1 MAVEAPGRPEVSKAA
16 TAAARCRANSVRSH
30 VRRRGV
36 TPRRLIISAMRK
48 KQLTTSDWR
57 AEMRGHFSRAEF
69 TAAGEIYDRAVED
82 GEAASYEDDLM
93 RARILL
99 KRDENKAVAFL
110 VRRPPRSN
118 ALKHRGEWEM
128 LLGVGYARMRDFERA
143 DHHFGL
149 ARRLLKAPGIAHNWR
164 TISPG
169 ARCSKADSK
178 MPGRLPAKWLATNPN
193 GPRSPVKCC
202 VHSSIATKNAI
213 ANQRKV

>member
-1 MAVEAPGRPEVSKAA
+1 
-16 TAAARCRANSVRSH
+16 
-30 VRRRGV
+30 
-36 TPRRLIISAMRK
+36 MRK

-57 AEMRGHFSRAEF
+57 EEMRGHFSRAEF

-149 ARRLLKAPGIAHNWR
+149 ARRLLKAPADRAQLAYHL
-164 TISPG
+164 
-169 ARCSKADSK
+169 ARRS
-178 MPGRLPAKWLATNPN
+178 MLEGRLEDAWTFAGEVAGDKSQRAKISGEML
-193 GPRSPVKCC
+193 RSFIYC
-202 VHSSIATKNAI
+202 HEERYRESSAKSDERDTSD
-213 ANQRKV
+213 R